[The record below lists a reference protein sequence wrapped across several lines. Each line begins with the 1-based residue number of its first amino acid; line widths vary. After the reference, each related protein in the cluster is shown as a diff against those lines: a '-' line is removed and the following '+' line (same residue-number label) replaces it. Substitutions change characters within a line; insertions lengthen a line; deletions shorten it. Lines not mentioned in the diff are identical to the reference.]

1 MSSLG
6 SQGTATEHRR
16 HQRGGARPVQLAVI
30 AVVGALLLHTG
41 VVAALGIGEPSA
53 VSHLFEPLQI
63 DIPVDTQGVTP
74 ATVKVAV
81 RITGVDAAAAREL
94 QRRLLRQWRVDASGQ
109 PLLRIRADAVIQEP
123 LLEMRVVVSN
133 DEDRAARNLTL
144 LFDPAPVGTPPV
156 ARDARP
162 KPAPKP
168 AALTPAA
175 PRPPAATAAAT
186 PTAKAPA
193 KAASTTAPAPSRASS
208 PAPRRES
215 PAAAAPASTPVP
227 AAAAPALAVAAAVA
241 ATPSTDRASV
251 RPRTQ
256 ALASADRWQRL
267 PVGSGDTLDTLAA
280 QARGQQTAVP
290 LSLVAMLLR
299 WLNPR
304 SFDGAGLQPMVGSEL
319 RFPSAESLAA
329 QLAAS
334 DGHWQ
339 DGAAGAAAASDAS
352 EQTLASV
359 DAPLPAPAAPAPVPA
374 PAATPVLAVA
384 APVASIDVQAPLPL
398 VASSDGLPDALQD
411 SSSMMGAGLVGAG
424 IALAALAMLL
434 AALSLRGGRR
444 SAYAG

>member
-74 ATVKVAV
+74 STVKVAV

-144 LFDPAPVGTPPV
+144 LFDPAPVGAQPV

-175 PRPPAATAAAT
+175 PRRPAAAT

-193 KAASTTAPAPSRASS
+193 KAAPIAAQAPSRTSSSAS
-208 PAPRRES
+208 RRES
-215 PAAAAPASTPVP
+215 PAAAAPASAPVP
-227 AAAAPALAVAAAVA
+227 ASAAPALAVAAAVA

-304 SFDGAGLQPMVGSEL
+304 SFDGAGLQPKVGSEL

-359 DAPLPAPAAPAPVPA
+359 DAPLPVPATRLPAPVPA
-374 PAATPVLAVA
+374 PAASPVLAVA
-384 APVASIDVQAPLPL
+384 APVASVDVQAPLPL
-398 VASSDGLPDALQD
+398 VASSDDLPEALQD

-444 SAYAG
+444 PAYAG

>member
-74 ATVKVAV
+74 STVKVAV

-94 QRRLLRQWRVDASGQ
+94 QRRLLRQWRIDASGQ

-144 LFDPAPVGTPPV
+144 LFDPAPVGAQPV

-168 AALTPAA
+168 AAPTPAA
-175 PRPPAATAAAT
+175 PRRPAAAT

-193 KAASTTAPAPSRASS
+193 KAAPIAAPAPSRTSS

-227 AAAAPALAVAAAVA
+227 ASAAPALAVAAAVA

-267 PVGSGDTLDTLAA
+267 PVGSGDTLDTLAV

-304 SFDGAGLQPMVGSEL
+304 SFDGAGLQPKVGSEL

-352 EQTLASV
+352 EQTLAAA
-359 DAPLPAPAAPAPVPA
+359 DAPPPAPATPAPVPA
-374 PAATPVLAVA
+374 PAASPVLAVA
-384 APVASIDVQAPLPL
+384 APVASIDVQSPLPL
-398 VASSDGLPDALQD
+398 AASRDGLPEALQD

>member
-6 SQGTATEHRR
+6 SQGTATEHRH

-74 ATVKVAV
+74 STVKVAV

-94 QRRLLRQWRVDASGQ
+94 QRRLLRQWRIDASGQ

-133 DEDRAARNLTL
+133 DEGRTARNLTL
-144 LFDPAPVGTPPV
+144 LFDPAPVGVQPA

-186 PTAKAPA
+186 PTAKALA
-193 KAASTTAPAPSRASS
+193 KAAPIAAPAPSRASS

-215 PAAAAPASTPVP
+215 PAAAAPAATPVP
-227 AAAAPALAVAAAVA
+227 AAPAPAVADAVA

-267 PVGSGDTLDTLAA
+267 PVASGDTLDTLAV

-304 SFDGAGLQPMVGSEL
+304 SFDGAGLQPKVGSEL

-352 EQTLASV
+352 EQTLAAA
-359 DAPLPAPAAPAPVPA
+359 DAPPPAPAAPAPVPA

-384 APVASIDVQAPLPL
+384 APVASVDVQAPLPL

-424 IALAALAMLL
+424 MALAALAMLL